1 MTTNLQN
8 IFDAITGH
16 DGSAATDGWREM
28 SRAELIAQAKGQAE
42 SCYDPISDDEAARI
56 ADAVIARRA
65 CVDSCEI
72 DYVRGTLGDAKL
84 LVELVNPVSGV
95 TVERDITDVTQR
107 DLDAY
112 AQLMD
117 NDVRERLHDRLAPC
131 SPAEFLSAYV
141 AEVGPEAA
149 GALILGS

>member
-28 SRAELIAQAKGQAE
+28 SRAELIAQAKGQVE

-84 LVELVNPVSGV
+84 TALLRVDGDTINVPRALTAEQCAELVDAGLIVESGADD
-95 TVERDITDVTQR
+95 ERPDRQYKPTDYAR
-107 DLDAY
+107 DLIWG
-112 AQLMD
+112 
-117 NDVRERLHDRLAPC
+117 R
-131 SPAEFLSAYV
+131 
-141 AEVGPEAA
+141 
-149 GALILGS
+149 I